1 MEITELENRLK
12 KITEDINKETFIYD
26 LLLAYDFPKAT
37 ISRIKSGDL
46 NLSKNPNEILFKKK
60 LLFKTIE
67 NKDLHDSIDELSND
81 KQIAKYEPRLIIVTD
96 FNILL
101 AQDTQTKDT
110 LDIKLEDLFK
120 YSNFFFPWIGKE
132 KIYYKN
138 ENIVDIKAATKMGQL
153 YDSLILENHNLN
165 QSEDGKHALNI
176 FFARLLFCLFAEDT
190 NIFEGNLFTNA
201 LANHSKDDGSD
212 LQEFFKQIFL
222 ALNKR
227 DNSDA
232 AEHLKNFPHVNGGL
246 FKESFFIPVFSRKS
260 RQIIIEAG
268 QLDWAGIN
276 PDIFGSMVQAIADPN
291 ERASFGVHY
300 TSVSN
305 ILKVINPLF
314 MDKFRSMFLIYKKEK
329 DLENILNEIYNLK
342 IFDPACGS
350 GNFLIVAYRE
360 LSLFEIKIFEELQS
374 INPSKWSIARSGI
387 RLNQFYGITINDF
400 DAEVAKLSL
409 WLSEHQMNLSFKN
422 VFGSSKPTLPLSEAG
437 KIICHNSLNI
447 NWSEVCLNDK
457 GTQIYVVGNPPY
469 VGSSMQTEF
478 HKSDMAK
485 VFRDFKNYKN
495 LDYIACWFYLGSKY
509 IMETNAELAFVTTN
523 SLVQGELVSLLWG
536 PILELGIELSF
547 AYKSFKWTNNAKN
560 KAGVSC
566 VILGLRKVNNSK
578 KFIYEASIVKE
589 VKNITPYLTEGKFVN
604 LHRRSKPVNDFPK
617 MLWGN
622 KPTDDGN
629 LILEKREM
637 DLIINGYPE
646 ASKYIKKYSGSNE
659 LINGIERW
667 CIWISDNDKDEAL
680 KIPPIKDRADK
691 VRAFRE
697 KSKAASTRAASK
709 TGYKFIQIQ
718 SQPKHALLI
727 PTISSESREYIPIG
741 YVEDDTVV
749 NSASYAIYNCPIY
762 IFAILTSKIHMIWVN
777 CVAGRLE
784 TRLRYSSALCY
795 ESFPFPE
802 IDDRIKRELEDFGLK
817 ILDIREKYS
826 ERTLAGLY
834 DNNLMPNDLRDA
846 HRKLDNKV
854 YEIYNL
860 SKTLKDEDVLEFLFD
875 MYEKMDKESLF

>member
-1 MEITELENRLK
+1 MEISELENRLK
-12 KITEDINKETFIYD
+12 KLTEDINKETFIYD

-46 NLSKNPNEILFKKK
+46 NLSKNPNEIIFKKK

-81 KQIAKYEPRLIIVTD
+81 KQIAKHEPRLIIVTD

-110 LDIKLEDLFK
+110 LDIKLEDLYK
-120 YSNFFFPWIGKE
+120 HSDFFFPWIGKE
-132 KIYYKN
+132 KLQFQN

-153 YDSLILENHNLN
+153 YDTLILDNKDLN
-165 QSEDGKHALNI
+165 VSNESKHFLNI

-190 NIFEGNLFTNA
+190 NIFEKNIFTNS
-201 LANHSKDDGSD
+201 LANQTNADGSD
-212 LQEFFKQIFL
+212 LNVFFERLFL
-222 ALNKR
+222 ALNKL
-227 DNSDA
+227 DKS
-232 AEHLKNFPHVNGGL
+232 EESEYLKNFPYVNGGL
-246 FKESFFIPVFSRKS
+246 FKDKSFIPIFSRKS

-268 QLDWAGIN
+268 QLDWAGIS
-276 PDIFGSMVQAIADPN
+276 PDIFGSMVQAIANPQ
-291 ERASFGVHY
+291 ERANFGVHY

-314 MDKFRSMFLIYKKEK
+314 MDKFRLMFSSYKKEK
-329 DLENILNEIYNLK
+329 DLENILSEIYNLK

-350 GNFLIVAYRE
+350 GNFLIVTYKE
-360 LSLFEIKIFEELQS
+360 LCLFEVKIFQELQS
-374 INPSKWSIARSGI
+374 INPGKWSIARSGI

-409 WLSEHQMNLSFKN
+409 WLSEHQMNLSFKE
-422 VFGSSKPTLPLSEAG
+422 VFGIAKPTLPLSEAG
-437 KIICHNSLNI
+437 KIICHNSLNVQ
-447 NWSEVCLNDK
+447 WSKVCSYEK
-457 GTQIYVVGNPPY
+457 GNQIYLVGNPPY

-478 HKSDMAK
+478 HKADMAI
-485 VFRDFKNYKN
+485 VFSNFKNYKN
-495 LDYIACWFYLGSKY
+495 LDYIACWFYLGAKY

-536 PILELGIELSF
+536 PILGLGIEISF
-547 AYKSFKWTNNAKN
+547 AYKSFKWTNNARN

-566 VILGLRKVNNSK
+566 VILGLRKVNKAK
-578 KFIYEASIVKE
+578 KFIYEESLMKE
-589 VKNITPYLTEGKFVN
+589 VKNITPFLTEGKFIN
-604 LHRRSKPVNDFPK
+604 LYRRSKPVNNFPK

-629 LILEKREM
+629 LILDKQER
-637 DLIINGYPE
+637 DLIINSCPE
-646 ASKYIKKYSGSNE
+646 ANKYIKKYTGSNE

-667 CIWISDNDKDEAL
+667 CIWITDHDKDQAL
-680 KIPPIKDRADK
+680 KMMPLKERADK
-691 VRAFRE
+691 VSAFRL
-697 KSKAASTRAASK
+697 KSKAASTRASAK

-718 SQPKHALLI
+718 SQPKHALII
-727 PTISSESREYIPIG
+727 PTVSSEDREYIPIG
-741 YVEDDTVV
+741 FVKDDTVV
-749 NSASYAIYNCPIY
+749 NSASYAIYDPPAY
-762 IFAILTSKIHMIWVN
+762 IFSILTSKIHMIWIR

-795 ESFPFPE
+795 DSFPFPE
-802 IDDRIKRELEDFGLK
+802 INSEIQKELELLGFV

-826 ERTLAGLY
+826 ERNLANLY
-834 DNNLMPNDLRDA
+834 DVKKMPEDLKQA
-846 HRKLDNKV
+846 HQKLDDKV
-854 YEIYNL
+854 YEIYGFKPSMKN
-860 SKTLKDEDVLEFLFD
+860 EDILELLFD
-875 MYEKMDKESLF
+875 LYEKMDKGSLI